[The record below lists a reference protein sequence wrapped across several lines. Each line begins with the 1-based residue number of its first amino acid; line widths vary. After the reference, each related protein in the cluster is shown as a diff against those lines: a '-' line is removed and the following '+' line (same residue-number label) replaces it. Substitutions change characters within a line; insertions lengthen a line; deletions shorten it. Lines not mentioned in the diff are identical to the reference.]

1 MCLAIPGKIVEL
13 LDNKMA
19 RIDINGN
26 LVKASA
32 RLSPRA
38 KAGDYV
44 LLHAGF
50 IMEIIDEQLAR
61 ETIEQYKELEP
72 DD

>member
-1 MCLAIPGKIVEL
+1 MCLAIPGKIIAL

-19 RIDINGN
+19 QIDINGN
-26 LVKASA
+26 MVEASA
-32 RLSPRA
+32 KLCPKA

-50 IMEIIDEQLAR
+50 IMEIIDEELAR
-61 ETIEQYKELEP
+61 ETIEQFRQLP
-72 DD
+72 AF